1 MHDQRSTFSDRQM
14 IVECRKIESVMVQ
27 NSLEKSNYD
36 VCAFQFHLFEDLC
49 RHIIRGNNRP
59 VHVDDTLMLAQ
70 YVEKKNRIKTINKR
84 NGTSSLPLTFLK
96 VVLSTN
102 R

>member
-14 IVECRKIESVMVQ
+14 IVKCRKIESVMVQ

-36 VCAFQFHLFEDLC
+36 VCTFQFHLFEATC

-70 YVEKKNRIKTINKR
+70 YVEKKKKK
-84 NGTSSLPLTFLK
+84 FK
-96 VVLSTN
+96 FKK
-102 R
+102 